1 MTTKLANP
9 VTVTTDKAAGMEQTK
24 GFDLYTSLPWLTTY
38 LGHSRITH
46 TEYYLRLLEDHF
58 EGILSQVESYSPDLY
73 SSVEGGDDE

>member
-1 MTTKLANP
+1 MQA
-9 VTVTTDKAAGMEQTK
+9 K

-73 SSVEGGDDE
+73 SSDEGGDDE